1 MSEISII
8 DSEEIKSKIYTIRG
22 IRVMFDS
29 DLAEFYQVKTHRL
42 NEQVRRNMDRF
53 PSDFMFQLTKDELES
68 YLRSQNAISN
78 IGRGGRRYLPYVFT
92 EFGVAMLS
100 SVLKSKRANE
110 INIIVI
116 RAFVELRKI
125 APSTLEYESQPQID
139 NRIESRMETIEA
151 NHLVDHL
158 LMSNKVTQLS
168 KEVNEMRE
176 GFQHFSKV
184 LDEFQNVHIIIK
196 RPDEDKFEG

>member
-1 MSEISII
+1 MSNTSII
-8 DSEEIKSKIYTIRG
+8 ESQEIKSKIYTIRG
-22 IRVMFDS
+22 VRVMLDS

-42 NEQVRRNMDRF
+42 NEQVSRNMDKF
-53 PSDFMFQLTKDELES
+53 PHDFMFQLTKDEVECH
-68 YLRSQNAISN
+68 LRSQNAISN
-78 IGRGGRRYLPYVFT
+78 IGRGGRRYLPYVFS

-125 APSTLEYESQPQID
+125 DPSNLEYESKLLIGS
-139 NRIESRMETIEA
+139 RIESRMDTMEA

-158 LMSNKVTQLS
+158 LVSGKVTQLS
-168 KEVNEMRE
+168 QEVHELKED
-176 GFQHFSKV
+176 FQRFSQI
-184 LDEFQNVHIIIK
+184 LDEFKNAHIIIK
-196 RPDEDKFEG
+196 RPDEEKFEG